1 MRSEF
6 EFIRNIKEKYG
17 LKRVGDDCAVL
28 PKDSK
33 TDLVVTADM
42 LVEDVDFRVQWTTPE
57 LLGHKALAISL
68 SDIAAMGATPKWAML
83 SIGVPKNIWEGTFL
97 DRFYQGWFEIAETH
111 KVELVGGDVSRTPDR
126 VVIDSVVAGEVATG
140 GAILRSGAKAGDSIF
155 VTGSLGG
162 AAAGLDFLEAGAR
175 YSKVRGKKRELLGRQ
190 LRPTPRI
197 GIGKYLS
204 SRSLASSMI
213 DVSDGLGSDLY
224 HICNA
229 SGVGAVLNLNE
240 IPLDENL
247 GSLPVIE
254 KRAFA
259 IGGGEDFELLFTSKQ
274 KKITGHRWVQITRIG
289 EVTSNAGIVELV
301 SRGSRQILPRIGY
314 RHF

>member
-42 LVEDVDFRVQWTTPE
+42 LVEDVDFRLAWTTPE
-57 LLGHKALAISL
+57 LLGHKALAVSL
-68 SDIAAMGATPKWAML
+68 SDIAAMGATPKWALL
-83 SIGVPKNIWEGTFL
+83 SIGVPESIWKGDFV
-97 DRFYQGWFEIAETH
+97 DRFYHGWFEIAATH
-111 KVELVGGDVSRTPDR
+111 KVELIGGDVSRTPDK
-126 VVIDSVVAGEVATG
+126 VVIDSVAAGEVATG
-140 GAILRSGAKAGDSIF
+140 RAVMRSGAKAGDSIF

-162 AAAGLDFLEAGAR
+162 AAAGLDLLEAGTL
-175 YSKVRGKKRELLGRQ
+175 YSKVRGKKGRLLERQ

-197 GIGKYLS
+197 EIGKYLS

-224 HICNA
+224 HMCHA
-229 SGVGAVLNLNE
+229 SGVGAIINLDD

-247 GSLPVIE
+247 NQLTVVDR
-254 KRAFA
+254 RAFA
-259 IGGGEDFELLFTSKQ
+259 IGGGEDFELLFTSK
-274 KKITGHRWVQITRIG
+274 
-289 EVTSNAGIVELV
+289 
-301 SRGSRQILPRIGY
+301 
-314 RHF
+314 